1 MENDASQNAPET
13 NLEGAAGA
21 PASESAPVAT
31 ALSVASEGAVRS
43 VAYETL
49 AQFAYRHN
57 IPVNRVRE
65 LNPDGVDDNGVIL
78 YSPLRIE

>member
-1 MENDASQNAPET
+1 MESDAPLATPEA

-21 PASESAPVAT
+21 PAQDSPASAT
-31 ALSVASEGAVRS
+31 ALSAPSEGALRS
-43 VAYETL
+43 VAYESL

-57 IPVNRVRE
+57 IPINRVRE
-65 LNPDGVDDNGVIL
+65 LNPDGVSDDGVIL

>member
-1 MENDASQNAPET
+1 MDDAAQNVPEA

-21 PASESAPVAT
+21 PASESAPAAT
-31 ALSVASEGAVRS
+31 ALSVTPEGAVRS
-43 VAYETL
+43 VAYESL

-57 IPVNRVRE
+57 IPINRVRE
-65 LNPDGVDDNGVIL
+65 LNPDGVSDDGVIL